1 MVSCMMQPNG
11 QTVLVIGA
19 TGKHGN
25 TGAVVVDRLIS
36 QGSNVRVLIRTDG
49 ERVEALRQMG
59 ATPVTG
65 DLHDRSTLSAA
76 IQGASAVY
84 FTYPIAAGVIP
95 AAANLAS
102 VLVESGQRPHLVV
115 MSMATSSHNH
125 PSKLGRDRA
134 VAEEIFTWA
143 GLNPT
148 ILRVAALF
156 HENVLIL
163 HAESI
168 RNDGVIANSFGSAKV
183 PWIGGRDAA
192 ELAVHHLL
200 QPPPSAPQVS
210 YPAGAEALSHAEIA
224 DIISVE
230 TGQKIQYRS
239 ISQQQWRGIIEA
251 GSDNDGPVNTA
262 MAPYISIVGAG
273 FAAGKAPLVSA
284 NPDTL
289 AAILGHQPAT
299 FTEFVR
305 EHRDDFALEAAKS
318 TSVR

>member
-1 MVSCMMQPNG
+1 
-11 QTVLVIGA
+11 
-19 TGKHGN
+19 
-25 TGAVVVDRLIS
+25 
-36 QGSNVRVLIRTDG
+36 
-49 ERVEALRQMG
+49 
-59 ATPVTG
+59 
-65 DLHDRSTLSAA
+65 
-76 IQGASAVY
+76 VY

-115 MSMATSSHNH
+115 MSMATSSHSH
-125 PSKLGRDRA
+125 PSELGCDRA
-134 VAEEIFTWA
+134 VAEEIFVWA

-168 RNDGVIANSFGSAKV
+168 RNEGVIANSFGSAKV
-183 PWIGGRDAA
+183 PWLGGRDAA

-200 QPPPSAPQVS
+200 QPPPSTPAVS

-224 DIISVE
+224 DIISAE

-239 ISQQQWRGIIEA
+239 ISHQQWRGIIESHA
-251 GSDNDGPVNTA
+251 NGDGPVNTA

-273 FAAGKAPLVSA
+273 FAAGKAPLVS
-284 NPDTL
+284 PDPDAL
-289 AAILGHQPAT
+289 AAALGHRPAT

-305 EHRDDFALEAAKS
+305 EHRDEFTGVLTS
-318 TSVR
+318 TSAGLGKSAMRQR